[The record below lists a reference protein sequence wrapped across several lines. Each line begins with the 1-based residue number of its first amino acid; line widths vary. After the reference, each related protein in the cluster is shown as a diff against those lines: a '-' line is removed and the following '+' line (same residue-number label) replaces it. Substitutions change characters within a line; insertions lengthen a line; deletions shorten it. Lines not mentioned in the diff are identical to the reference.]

1 MAKKNPY
8 PHLGVFEKYD
18 TLLKDFPE
26 VERKGATMPYTAL
39 NGNMFSF
46 LDKDGMLSLRFSKE
60 EQLAFIKE
68 FETIHSIQHGSIMNG
83 YAIVPES
90 VFNDSKAL
98 MAQFAKS
105 LAFVKTLKPKAT
117 KKKK

>member
-8 PHLGVFEKYD
+8 PHLDVFEKYEA
-18 TLLKDFPE
+18 LVSGFPE
-26 VERKGATMPYTAL
+26 VERKGANMPYTAL

-46 LDKDGMLSLRFSKE
+46 LDKEGMLSLRFSKE
-60 EQLAFIKE
+60 EQEAFIAE
-68 FETIHSIQHGSIMNG
+68 YDTTHSIQHGAVMNG
-83 YAIVPES
+83 YAIVPEE
-90 VFNDSKAL
+90 VFKNVEL
-98 MAQFAKS
+98 LHLTFAKS

>member
-8 PHLGVFEKYD
+8 PHLGVFEKHEA
-18 TLLKDFPE
+18 LVAGFPK
-26 VERKGATMPYTAL
+26 VERKGAATPYTAL

-60 EQLAFIKE
+60 VQEAFITE
-68 FETIHSIQHGSIMNG
+68 FDTTHSIQHGSIMNG

-105 LAFVKTLKPKAT
+105 LAFVKTLKPKPT

>member
-8 PHLGVFEKYD
+8 PHLEVFEKYES
-18 TLLKDFPE
+18 LLEDFPE

-46 LDKDGMLSLRFSKE
+46 LDKEGMLSLRFSKE
-60 EQLAFIKE
+60 EQEAFIE
-68 FETIHSIQHGSIMNG
+68 AFDTSHSIQHGAVMKG
-83 YAIVPES
+83 YAVVPEF
-90 VFNDSKAL
+90 VLNDTELLRTHFS
-98 MAQFAKS
+98 KS
-105 LAFVKTLKPKAT
+105 LAFVKTLAPKAT